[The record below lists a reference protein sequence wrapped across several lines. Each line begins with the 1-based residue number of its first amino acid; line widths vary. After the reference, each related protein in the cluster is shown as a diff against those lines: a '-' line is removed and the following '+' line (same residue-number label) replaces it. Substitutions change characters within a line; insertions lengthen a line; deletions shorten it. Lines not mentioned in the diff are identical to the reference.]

1 MVRTIRIIPR
11 FAKETIINQMNTLK
25 AIANI
30 TIIFILLGSCS
41 ITKSNKID
49 GVEELLTCKVN
60 YLPIGNAA
68 LNKIA
73 FGSCQSQDSYIPTLA
88 TIVEN
93 KPDIFIYL
101 GDNIYGDT
109 ENMKI
114 LAAKYSKLCANSNF
128 KSLVATCPI
137 LATWDDHDYGAN
149 DSGREYP
156 QKENSKSLFLEFW
169 GEPKDSDR
177 HKHEG
182 IYTSYYIGPEGKKVQ
197 IILLDTRTFRSS
209 LLKANGKPYR
219 NDYRPNNSKSA
230 TILGEAQWKWLAG
243 ELEKTADLRIIGSS
257 TQFGIE
263 YNGYESWANFPLER
277 EKMLRLIKEK
287 KAEHLIFISGDVHY
301 AELSKIEA
309 EALYPIYDL
318 TSSGLNKDWP
328 RVEPN
333 KNRVGSACR
342 LFNFGSLEIDWEQ
355 RKLNFVIAEHT
366 KKVGLKQSINFSDL
380 EFKE

>member
-1 MVRTIRIIPR
+1 
-11 FAKETIINQMNTLK
+11 MNTLK
-25 AIANI
+25 KIAS
-30 TIIFILLGSCS
+30 LLVFNLLVNSCGVS
-41 ITKSNKID
+41 KHTVIE
-49 GVEELLTCKVN
+49 GVEELLNCKVN
-60 YLPIGNAA
+60 YQPIGNSA
-68 LNKIA
+68 LSKIS

-114 LAAKYSKLCANSNF
+114 LAAKYSKLCSNSNF

-197 IILLDTRTFRSS
+197 IILLDTRTFRSP
-209 LLKANGKPYR
+209 LLKANGKPFK
-219 NDYRPNNSKSA
+219 NDYRPNNNKSA
-230 TILGEAQWKWLAG
+230 TILGEAQWKWLAA
-243 ELEKTADLRIIGSS
+243 ELEKPADLRIIGSS
-257 TQFGIE
+257 NQFGIE

-277 EKMLRLIKEK
+277 EKMLNLIEEK

-301 AELSKIEA
+301 AELSKVESDG
-309 EALYPIYDL
+309 LYPIYDL

-333 KNRVGSACR
+333 KNRVGTACR

-355 RKLNFVIAEHT
+355 RKLNFVITEHT
-366 KKVGLKQSINFSDL
+366 KKIGLKQSINFSDL